1 MRISRLLIFVIAAA
15 MLPCGKCFAAEPAVS
30 REYISVKKGEVKTEE
45 ERLRVDYTDLP
56 MAARGYLR
64 ISFIDGAE
72 NIIGEYEME
81 IYSGDLPQNEMN
93 LKSEALR
100 GCEFIKIE
108 LVGPEYEHVCIKIPL
123 KI

>member
-1 MRISRLLIFVIAAA
+1 MRISRLLTFVIAAA
-15 MLPCGKCFAAEPAVS
+15 MLPGGRCFAAEPAVS
-30 REYISVKKGEVKTEE
+30 REYISTKKGEVKTEE

-56 MAARGYLR
+56 LTARGYLR

-72 NIIGEYEME
+72 NVIGEYEME

-93 LKSEALR
+93 LKSDALR
-100 GCEFIKIE
+100 GSEFIKIE
-108 LVGPEYEHVCIKIPL
+108 LVGQGYEHTCIKLPL